1 MIVITDLQGGGWDD
15 WKFKSKKDLKNFL
28 QSESCSASGYSDKE
42 YYKVN
47 ADVSLDFTSAS
58 SSPAWTVGKKIRLY
72 VSDIIFR

>member
-15 WKFKSKKDLKNFL
+15 WKFKNKKELKNFL

-47 ADVSLDFTSAS
+47 AHVSLDELIENDCLGYEIKETSNA
-58 SSPAWTVGKKIRLY
+58 KL
-72 VSDIIFR
+72 

>member
-47 ADVSLDFTSAS
+47 AHVSLDEYCCMYQIEYKETE
-58 SSPAWTVGKKIRLY
+58 
-72 VSDIIFR
+72 DED